1 MRTLIVSA
9 VLLVAG
15 CWVLAR
21 VAGDHLGVAMS
32 SLPSPDMGMPDGW
45 YFGAGL
51 GLICLLV
58 LTVPLLVAEFFIFRS
73 ENEFSPVW

>member
-1 MRTLIVSA
+1 MRTLLA
-9 VLLVAG
+9 LAALLVAG

-45 YFGAGL
+45 YFGVAL

-58 LTVPLLVAEFFIFRS
+58 LTVPLLAAEFFILRS
-73 ENEFSPVW
+73 ENEFFPVW